1 MAVLL
6 GVNFWTTVLLSS
18 ARRVAARFEEI
29 GYALRLNDGSRGGS
43 VSRHERQV
51 RHCVRRRVA
60 RRDRNRGR
68 GTGVLG
74 TPRVRTAGF
83 ETAGAAGVRALLALT
98 ARRGTDSPCRGGGP
112 VRGSLLSPI
121 PRGSRQCVSSS
132 DLPCCWPCASPVEP
146 RLSGACSNRGAACW
160 VAGRRR
166 GRWTEPRAH
175 PG

>member
-29 GYALRLNDGSRGGS
+29 GYALRRNDGSRGGS

-112 VRGSLLSPI
+112 VRGSPLSPI

-132 DLPCCWPCASPVEP
+132 DLPCCWPCARSEERRVGKACVSTCRSRWSPY
-146 RLSGACSNRGAACW
+146 
-160 VAGRRR
+160 
-166 GRWTEPRAH
+166 H
-175 PG
+175 